1 MRIVAWVAKDR
12 ISIDLFQKPP
22 EVGETE
28 AYVKLRDQIVSELQ
42 KQFGDRLTLAQK
54 LEQVTGGPPAMP

>member
-22 EVGETE
+22 EVGENR

-42 KQFGDRLTLAQK
+42 KHSAI
-54 LEQVTGGPPAMP
+54 A